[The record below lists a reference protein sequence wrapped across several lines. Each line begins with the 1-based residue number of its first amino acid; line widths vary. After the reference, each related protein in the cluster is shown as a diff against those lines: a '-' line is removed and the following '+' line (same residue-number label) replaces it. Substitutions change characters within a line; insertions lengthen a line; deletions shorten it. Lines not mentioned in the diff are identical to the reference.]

1 MPKTG
6 KSKRIKQLI
15 IRVSF
20 DEFEQLNNKKN
31 SATLAKWMRETLLEQ
46 EKSKNIKR
54 NSDLPPEIAR
64 ILAGMGNNLNQI
76 AKQLNSAAKAGILGN
91 VEAVRAITEI
101 AAAERSLNALR
112 DFLANKRE
120 AEK

>member
-1 MPKTG
+1 MPKTA
-6 KSKRIKQLI
+6 KPKRTKQLI
-15 IRVSF
+15 IRVNF
-20 DEFEQLNNKKN
+20 DEFEQLNSKKT
-31 SATLAKWMRETLLEQ
+31 SATLAKWMRETLLAQ
-46 EKSKNIKR
+46 EKPKNIKI
-54 NSDLPPEIAR
+54 NSELPSEIAR
-64 ILAGMGNNLNQI
+64 ILAGIGNNLNQI
-76 AKQLNSAAKAGILGN
+76 AKQLNSAAKIGVLGN